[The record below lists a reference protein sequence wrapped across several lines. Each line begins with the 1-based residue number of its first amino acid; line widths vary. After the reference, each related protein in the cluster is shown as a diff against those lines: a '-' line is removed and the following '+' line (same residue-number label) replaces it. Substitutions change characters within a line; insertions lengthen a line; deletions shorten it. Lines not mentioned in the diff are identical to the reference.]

1 MDAATPGW
9 YHAQGDPEGTERY
22 WDGTAWTEGPR
33 PIGGAGAAPLPPE
46 AAVPETTMPDTGGV
60 DAPDTSGFS
69 TSTPGADVGDFGSP
83 TPPADTSG
91 FSTTTPGADAGA
103 FGSIPPAAETTD
115 FGAISPG
122 PDAGGFG
129 SPPPAGPGGFG
140 TTTPSADAGTFG
152 SVPPAAPAGFSST
165 TPSGPAG
172 APGGFPGAPT
182 GAPSGPQG
190 GFYPEESQAQTAVIV
205 AIVGFVVCI
214 APGIAGGIMGH
225 RERKA
230 IDEGRRD
237 PAGRGMATA
246 AFVIGIASAVIT
258 ALIILLFIIGFLAA
272 LSAA

>member
-69 TSTPGADVGDFGSP
+69 TTTPGAGDFGST
-83 TPPADTSG
+83 TPPADPG
-91 FSTTTPGADAGA
+91 DFSTTTPGADAGA

-140 TTTPSADAGTFG
+140 TTTPSADAGAFG

-190 GFYPEESQAQTAVIV
+190 SFYPEESQAQTAVIV

-214 APGIAGGIMGH
+214 APGMAGGIMGH